1 MKQALRTT
9 LMAAA
14 VFPISLLVS
23 GCFGGGGGG
32 GDDSPAPVKTVE
44 TVSQKAA
51 VTPAADGTLP
61 ATAVIPQIK
70 PTLASLTG
78 STVDLDLAG
87 SILKD
92 ADGNVLKDA
101 GDLVANV
108 DIAASSKDFGLSGNN
123 YVGVVTKI
131 GLTLAGKPVADSTPP
146 FTAKVCLPTSSS
158 VKAGES
164 VGVWV
169 VKKSDLTDLVAQGSE
184 VLGADKC
191 VSLKVGTEAAK
202 AVAVTEK
209 LPLTLI
215 IGKREGS
222 TGATGGGN

>member
-32 GDDSPAPVKTVE
+32 GDDSPAPAQTVQ

-51 VTPAADGTLP
+51 VTPAADGALP

-70 PTLASLTG
+70 PTLASLAG
-78 STVDLDLAG
+78 STIDLNLVG
-87 SILKD
+87 SVLKD
-92 ADGNVLKDA
+92 AAGNVIKDA
-101 GDLVANV
+101 GDLVASV
-108 DIAASSKDFGLSGNN
+108 DIAASSKDFGLNGTN

-131 GLTLAGKPVADSTPP
+131 GLTLAGKAVAEATPP
-146 FTAKVCLPTSSS
+146 FTAKVCLPTNSS

-169 VKKSDLTDLVAQGSE
+169 VGNTTAKGYE

-191 VSLKVGTEAAK
+191 VNLKIGTELAS
-202 AVAVTEK
+202 AVSITDK

-215 IGKREGS
+215 IGKQEGS